1 MEYTYYYYAVWAV
14 YLILIFY
21 VGIAFYKKSYMQSVS
36 NGVIFIFMSVFF
48 LFGTIA
54 VVTSDWDSYVE
65 IMKEQIL
72 YTGTASTNLEGFW
85 VKVMLVC
92 KNNIYLFRSMLYSMI
107 YLLFY
112 FYIIKYVPTRNRYL
126 YILLYIL
133 MGLYLV
139 SGGRQFLSVCLF
151 YISFE
156 FFLKKKYYISF
167 PLFAICC
174 LLHKGAILYIPSIV
188 FLLINPRL
196 NKLKILLIIALACVV
211 SIFVQIYLAD
221 FMDYYFSGYSHYA
234 NFDAKL
240 KGSRRIYYAYQLVY
254 FLYAAYLLYLIYILF
269 KYSNLLSKKNLQ
281 YRNFLFANLIVYF
294 SMCAINLSY
303 ETTQRFLGIMLF
315 IPVILLSSILIE
327 KNVGGAKFRRITFF
341 TAGLFALAANI
352 SISGVIGIYM

>member
-133 MGLYLV
+133 MGFFV
-139 SGGRQFLSVCLF
+139 A
-151 YISFE
+151 IS
-156 FFLKKKYYISF
+156 
-167 PLFAICC
+167 
-174 LLHKGAILYIPSIV
+174 LL
-188 FLLINPRL
+188 
-196 NKLKILLIIALACVV
+196 
-211 SIFVQIYLAD
+211 
-221 FMDYYFSGYSHYA
+221 YA
-234 NFDAKL
+234 N
-240 KGSRRIYYAYQLVY
+240 GYVI
-254 FLYAAYLLYLIYILF
+254 
-269 KYSNLLSKKNLQ
+269 
-281 YRNFLFANLIVYF
+281 
-294 SMCAINLSY
+294 
-303 ETTQRFLGIMLF
+303 IML
-315 IPVILLSSILIE
+315 
-327 KNVGGAKFRRITFF
+327 
-341 TAGLFALAANI
+341 
-352 SISGVIGIYM
+352 